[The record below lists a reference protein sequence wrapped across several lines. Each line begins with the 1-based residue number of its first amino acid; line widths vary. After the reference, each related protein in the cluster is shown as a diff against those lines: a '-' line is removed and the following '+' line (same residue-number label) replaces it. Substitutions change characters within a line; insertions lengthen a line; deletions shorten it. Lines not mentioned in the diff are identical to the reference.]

1 MRLKTFGPA
10 IALTLIGFIIA
21 WQFVNPAPPHTITI
35 ATGQADGAYYLFAER
50 YRELLA
56 EAAVTLEIRRTA
68 GSLENLR
75 LLEAGEVDLAF
86 FQGGSGIST
95 ADDDITALG
104 SLYYEP
110 LWVFYRHPEVAHRLT
125 DFQGK
130 RLATG
135 AAGSGT
141 RELVRALLE
150 ANRIDSPADKLQAP
164 GGKAAARALREDAAD
179 AAFFVASPRSPLI
192 HELLRD
198 KTIRLMSFTRAAAYT
213 DLNHALA
220 AVTLPEGVIDL
231 QANIPPQDVA
241 LLASTA
247 NLIARDDFH
256 PALVSLLLQAATR
269 VHGGGGLFEKPGEFP
284 NAKHV
289 DFPLNKDARRF
300 YRHGPPFLQRYLPF
314 WTANLVDRMMIML
327 VPLLTILV
335 PLVKVMPPTYR
346 WQVRRKIYRWYH
358 ELHAIDIQH
367 PDQASAAE
375 LAELLQRL
383 DVIEEEVRKVKV
395 PLSYSDEL
403 YNLRLHIGML
413 RNRLRDLRPD

>member
-10 IALTLIGFIIA
+10 IAITLIGFLVA

-50 YRELLA
+50 YREILA
-56 EAAVTLEIRRTA
+56 EDAVTLEIRRTA

-86 FQGGSGIST
+86 FQGGSGISA
-95 ADDDITALG
+95 ADGDITALG

-110 LWVFYRHPEVAHRLT
+110 LWVFYRHPEVARRLT
-125 DFQGK
+125 DFQGR

-135 AAGSGT
+135 ATGSGT
-141 RELVRALLE
+141 RTLALALL
-150 ANRIDSPADKLQAP
+150 ADNRIDSPAGNLQAL
-164 GGKAAARALREDAAD
+164 GGKAAAQALRQDAAD
-179 AAFFVASPRSPLI
+179 AAFFVASPRAPLI
-192 HELLRD
+192 QELLHD
-198 KTIRLMSFTRAAAYT
+198 ESIRLMSFTRAAAYT
-213 DLNHALA
+213 DRNHALA

-231 QANIPPQDVA
+231 RANIPPQDVT
-241 LLASTA
+241 LLASVA
-247 NLIARDDFH
+247 NLIASDDFH
-256 PALVSLLLQAATR
+256 PALVSLLLQAVTR

-289 DFPLNKDARRF
+289 DFPLDEDARRF
-300 YRHGPPFLQRYLPF
+300 YRHGPPLLQRYLPF
-314 WTANLVDRMMIML
+314 WTANLVDRMKIML

-335 PLVKVMPPTYR
+335 PLFKIMPPTYR

-358 ELHAIDIQH
+358 ELHAIDIRH
-367 PDQASAAE
+367 PGRASAAQ

-383 DVIEEEVRKVKV
+383 DAIEEEVRKVRV

-403 YNLRLHIGML
+403 YNLRLHIVML
-413 RNRLRDLRPD
+413 RNRLQELRSD

>member
-50 YRELLA
+50 YREILA
-56 EAAVTLEIRRTA
+56 EASVTLEIRKTA

-164 GGKAAARALREDAAD
+164 GGKDAARALREDTAD

-284 NAKHV
+284 NARHV

>member
-50 YRELLA
+50 YREILA
-56 EAAVTLEIRRTA
+56 EASVTLEIRKTA

>member
-50 YRELLA
+50 YREILA
-56 EAAVTLEIRRTA
+56 EASVTLEIRKTA

-141 RELVRALLE
+141 RELVRDLLE
-150 ANRIDSPADKLQAP
+150 YNRINSPADKLQAP
-164 GGKAAARALREDAAD
+164 GGKAAARALRQDAAD

-192 HELLRD
+192 QELLRD

-231 QANIPPQDVA
+231 QANLPPQDVA

-284 NAKHV
+284 NARHV
-289 DFPLNKDARRF
+289 DFPLNEDARRF

-367 PDQASAAE
+367 PDQAPAAE

-413 RNRLRDLRPD
+413 RNRLRDLRSD

>member
-50 YRELLA
+50 YREILA
-56 EAAVTLEIRRTA
+56 EASVTLEIRKTA

-284 NAKHV
+284 NARHV

>member
-1 MRLKTFGPA
+1 
-10 IALTLIGFIIA
+10 
-21 WQFVNPAPPHTITI
+21 
-35 ATGQADGAYYLFAER
+35 
-50 YRELLA
+50 
-56 EAAVTLEIRRTA
+56 
-68 GSLENLR
+68 

-150 ANRIDSPADKLQAP
+150 ANRIDSPADKRQAP

-284 NAKHV
+284 NARHV
-289 DFPLNKDARRF
+289 DFPLNEDARRF